1 MALFKS
7 KLNDFLIICIT
18 FVLIYWFQQADDEKR
33 CKERVNLYEK
43 IKLPLLVSSI
53 VALLL
58 FWDNER
64 ILAVFISTEECSH
77 ADKFIKPEAVIEMNQ
92 VKVDKIPDVI
102 KKVDSP
108 NIEDYKVSHPDF
120 DIFTSLPEW

>member
-43 IKLPLLVSSI
+43 VKLPLLVSSI
-53 VALLL
+53 VALIL

-64 ILAVFISTEECSH
+64 ILSVFITTEECSH
-77 ADKFIKPEAVIEMNQ
+77 ADKFIKQEAVNEMNE
-92 VKVDKIPDVI
+92 VKIPEVI
-102 KKVDSP
+102 KKIESP
-108 NIEDYKVSHPDF
+108 KFEDHKVSHPDF

>member
-43 IKLPLLVSSI
+43 VKLPLLVSSI
-53 VALLL
+53 VALIL

-77 ADKFIKPEAVIEMNQ
+77 ADKFIKPDAVIEMKEQ
-92 VKVDKIPDVI
+92 IPDVL
-102 KKVDSP
+102 KKIDSP
-108 NIEDYKVSHPDF
+108 KFEDHKVSHPDF